1 MSSEVSPQFLYTALQ
16 TVILIGAVVVAA
28 RKIAGRSEPRE
39 ISPQPLD
46 VREVK
51 RSEDRFAPKVH
62 EHPEYLTRGEWREA
76 CIRQHAEES
85 ARLNRI
91 EGKLDAVPMVV
102 SDSFKDLETKA
113 EARASKL
120 HERIGPIAEKT
131 TSIRD
136 ALDRHLD
143 DHRAGKA

>member
-1 MSSEVSPQFLYTALQ
+1 MSFDNAWVLGVLVLISVTLIPAVDTVLGWIRGGQRRRVQVDEEYAL
-16 TVILIGAVVVAA
+16 
-28 RKIAGRSEPRE
+28 KS
-39 ISPQPLD
+39 
-46 VREVK
+46 
-51 RSEDRFAPKVH
+51 H
-62 EHPEYLTRGEWREA
+62 EHADYLTRGEWREA

-85 ARLNRI
+85 TRLNRI
-91 EGKLDAVPMVV
+91 ESKLDSVPMVV
-102 SDSFKDLETKA
+102 SDSFKELETKA

-131 TSIRD
+131 VSIRD